1 MDFEVQC
8 IDSSNRPNEIPLSI
22 WNLLIVGK
30 SYNVINIEKCNIQGG
45 LIGYQLEEIDLKGC
59 EPYLF
64 FSAHRFIPLQPP
76 QEIEEEE
83 LEELT
88 I

>member
-1 MDFEVQC
+1 MGFEVQC
-8 IDSSNRPNEIPLSI
+8 IDSSNRPNEIPVTKWI
-22 WNLLIVGK
+22 KEGK
-30 SYNVINIEKCNIQGG
+30 VYSVINIEKCNIQGG

-64 FSAHRFIPLQPP
+64 FSAYRFIPLQPP